1 MGCGNC
7 HHWVWS
13 THKGPSA
20 FVDFTAA
27 HTPKHVTHGSMRWLR
42 LICTPYTNYT
52 PYMHYIIVTWRAVL
66 LASSHCFFHL
76 VGPKSQV
83 ETISWNSQLCVA
95 ATPIAWRFLKTPT
108 DDGPVEQLA
117 GKSRRLH
124 RPKSRNRENQFSKA
138 VGKSAQRENMGFNF
152 LAIFWASYARK
163 VIKLVLKH

>member
-13 THKGPSA
+13 TNKGPSA

-52 PYMHYIIVTWRAVL
+52 PYMHYIIVTWRAAL

-95 ATPIAWRFLKTPT
+95 ATPIAWRFWKLRLTT
-108 DDGPVEQLA
+108 GLSNSSLENRDGCTGQKAETERTSFPRQW
-117 GKSRRLH
+117 GKVLS
-124 RPKSRNRENQFSKA
+124 
-138 VGKSAQRENMGFNF
+138 GKIWG
-152 LAIFWASYARK
+152 LIFWQFFEQAMLE
-163 VIKLVLKH
+163 KLSSWC